1 MQITAYAKV
10 NLCLDILEKTP
21 SGYHEIRTILHEIKN
36 FKDILE
42 INKTKLKDEVSI
54 AHDLKKTPVQKGK
67 TEIKP
72 QENLAKKALDLFK
85 KTFNIKDF
93 VSIKIHKN
101 IPISSGLGGASSDA
115 AAVLKGLSELFK
127 LNLSEKRL
135 LYIAEQIGM
144 DVPFFIVGGTA
155 LGTHFGE
162 KITKLPD
169 INQELLSIKIFPK
182 SSELKEKTRSAY
194 ENLDLSKCGKNKAK
208 TELVLKGIEA
218 GDKKLIIENLHNDFE
233 TLLEKPLPK
242 SNHLSGS
249 GPSFFVAT

>member
-1 MQITAYAKV
+1 MKITAYAKV

-21 SGYHEIRTILHEIKN
+21 SGYHEIRTIFHEIKN

-54 AHDLKKTPVQKGK
+54 AHDLKKSPDQKGK
-67 TEIKP
+67 TEIKLS
-72 QENLAKKALDLFK
+72 ENLAKKALDLLK

-135 LYIAEQIGM
+135 LYLAEQIGM

-162 KITKLPD
+162 KITKLSE
-169 INQELLSIKIFPK
+169 INSALLNVKIFPK
-182 SSELKEKTRSAY
+182 SSELKEKTRKAY
-194 ENLDLSKCGKNKAK
+194 ENLDLSKYGQNKAK
-208 TELVLKGIEA
+208 TELVLKGIET

-233 TLLEKPLPK
+233 TSLKKPLQK
-242 SNHLSGS
+242 NVHLSGS
-249 GPSFFVAT
+249 GPSVFTCI

>member
-21 SGYHEIRTILHEIKN
+21 NGYHEIRTIFHEIKN

-42 INKTKLKDEVSI
+42 INKTKLSDEVSI
-54 AHDLKKTPVQKGK
+54 AHDLKKTPVQN
-67 TEIKP
+67 IKP
-72 QENLAKKALDLFK
+72 SENLAKKALDLFK

-135 LYIAEQIGM
+135 LYLAEQIGM
-144 DVPFFIVGGTA
+144 DVPFFIVGETA

-162 KITKLPD
+162 KITKLPN
-169 INQELLSIKIFPK
+169 INPELLKIKIFPK

-194 ENLDLSKCGKNKAK
+194 ENLDISKCGKNKAK
-208 TELVLKGIEA
+208 TELVLKGIES
-218 GDKKLIIENLHNDFE
+218 GDKNLIIKNLHNDFE
-233 TLLEKPLPK
+233 TLLEKPLPEGA
-242 SNHLSGS
+242 HLSGS
-249 GPSFFVAT
+249 GPSLFLCI